1 MSMISRFL
9 FLLFFIVNQTYSQQN
24 NYHFII
30 QNKAQERL
38 PYASLS
44 WFKAAGFSANAAGVV
59 SVSVDTPI
67 DSVIVSTI
75 GYKTLYTS
83 ISDLEKRKDS
93 FVITLT
99 TQEDLLPPVTIFSA
113 KRDSDIGIQDRQTS
127 FISNN
132 YRGLIG
138 AVKVNQPGKIC
149 KIESISI
156 FVHKKSAKNIPFRIR
171 VFAVAENGY
180 PAEDLLR
187 ESIVIDSYNV
197 GEWNSIALSESN
209 IFIEQPVFFI
219 GLEWLNQPEKIGK
232 GALQIGLTDKLSEAY
247 SYFRFANREWRLPKY
262 ANQSST
268 DNLMIKAKIIY

>member
-1 MSMISRFL
+1 M
-9 FLLFFIVNQTYSQQN
+9 
-24 NYHFII
+24 
-30 QNKAQERL
+30 
-38 PYASLS
+38 
-44 WFKAAGFSANAAGVV
+44 
-59 SVSVDTPI
+59 
-67 DSVIVSTI
+67 
-75 GYKTLYTS
+75 
-83 ISDLEKRKDS
+83 
-93 FVITLT
+93 
-99 TQEDLLPPVTIFSA
+99 PPVTIFSA

-209 IFIEQPVFFI
+209 IFIEQPVLYSHRI
-219 GLEWLNQPEKIGK
+219 DKI
-232 GALQIGLTDKLSEAY
+232 T
-247 SYFRFANREWRLPKY
+247 
-262 ANQSST
+262 
-268 DNLMIKAKIIY
+268 